1 MLKYREYDI
10 QYNDGTGG
18 VTIYRNVPSYGAAV
32 SHKKVFSTL
41 EDGLS
46 YIAERIA
53 VTDNSDISGVL
64 TSLRTL
70 KSDLKNIVNKI
81 HGVSKDTVIP
91 KITQEVESP
100 RSEQSFKGAGIITV
114 TNPTKKII
122 KKIIKKQ

>member
-53 VTDNSDISGVL
+53 ITDNSEISGVL
-64 TSLRTL
+64 VSLRTL
-70 KSDLKNIVNKI
+70 KNDLKNIIYKI
-81 HGVSKDTVIP
+81 HGVSKDEFKTKEI
-91 KITQEVESP
+91 KEGKDEVKEMP
-100 RSEQSFKGAGIITV
+100 RNISLFKGTGDLEV
-114 TNPTKKII
+114 TPRKVI
-122 KKIIKKQ
+122 KKK